1 MCFPLCSVLL
11 FVRVSVPCRLA
22 PAPVGSGRTRLAA
35 VGGSRGSL
43 RCGAQPALIVCWGTK
58 LAHAP
63 SDGHFSVNLPLPEPP
78 AGWERLSRSCHPAG
92 DGQLDGDFL
101 INVFFHW

>member
-35 VGGSRGSL
+35 VGESRGSL
-43 RCGAQPALIVCWGTK
+43 RCGAQPALIVCWGHRTGPRSVRWALFCK
-58 LAHAP
+58 PAP
-63 SDGHFSVNLPLPEPP
+63 ARAPGWVGEAVAVLPPR
-78 AGWERLSRSCHPAG
+78 G
-92 DGQLDGDFL
+92 
-101 INVFFHW
+101 